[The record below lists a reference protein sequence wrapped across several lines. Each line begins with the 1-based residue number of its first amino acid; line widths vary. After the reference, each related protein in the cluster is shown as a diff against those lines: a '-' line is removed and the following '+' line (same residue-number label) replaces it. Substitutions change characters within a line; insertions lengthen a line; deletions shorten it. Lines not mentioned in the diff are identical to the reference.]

1 MARTTHDE
9 PMLQIN
15 DSQVINLRNLDLVET
30 AGENAFFVMSS
41 GKRWGG
47 PIANMPESTRR
58 LLVELL
64 NQ

>member
-1 MARTTHDE
+1 
-9 PMLQIN
+9 MLQIN